1 MTGTWVATHSIES
14 VQGGPM
20 SFLYGDLRV
29 LVAVVDGLP
38 RAVEDACLHR
48 RAALSNGTC
57 RDGIVTCP
65 SHWWRYDLRDGRLQ
79 GADDL
84 RLPTYP
90 CRVSQGVIE
99 VHLPDPTQA
108 PSLREALLAHAREG
122 RPHDA

>member
-14 VQGGPM
+14 VQVGPM
-20 SFLYGDLRV
+20 SFLHGELRV
-29 LVAVVDGLP
+29 LIAVVDGLP

-48 RAALSNGTC
+48 GAALSNGIC
-57 RDGIVTCP
+57 RGGVVTCP

-79 GADDL
+79 GGVDL

-99 VHLPDPTQA
+99 VYLPDATHA
-108 PSLREALLAHAREG
+108 PSLREALLAHAKEG
-122 RPHDA
+122 RPPDA